1 MTVRDTTAPTEPAK
15 DFATVTPS
23 SLRRS
28 APRSVRLG
36 AGSGFSGDRID
47 PAEKLA
53 RHAAL
58 DYLIFECLGERTV
71 AAGNARR
78 LENPDQGYDPLLAAR
93 MRAVLPHTL
102 ASGTTVITNA
112 GAANPLAATA
122 LVSGIASRSAD
133 RPVRIAAVTG
143 DAVLEQVLRHDPVVW
158 ETGKRLSEHEDVL
171 VSANAYIG
179 AEAVLPALA
188 LDADVVVTGRL
199 ADPSLYVAPL
209 AHHFGWDLADHEII
223 GAATAVGHLLECAGQ
238 LTGGYYADPVTKP
251 VKGMADLGFPFA
263 DVLADG
269 SATFGKLDG
278 SGGILTERTCTEQL
292 LYEVGDPTSY
302 LTPDVT
308 ADFGNVSFGS
318 VGPDRV
324 AITGA
329 TGRPRPRELKVTLG
343 FRGGWLGEG
352 QISYAGPR
360 AYLRARLA
368 AEIVTE
374 RLVDVHGVTEDAVS
388 VEYIGA
394 GAAFRG
400 LDTDEDAREVRVRVT
415 ARTRTREEAD
425 LVGWEVESLYTNG
438 PAGGGGARRSSTE
451 VLAIRSCTLPR
462 ELVPTRVHLTEVSK

>member
-1 MTVRDTTAPTEPAK
+1 M
-15 DFATVTPS
+15 TPS
-23 SLRRS
+23 STRDRAS
-28 APRSVRLG
+28 RSVRLG

-53 RHAAL
+53 RHADL

-78 LENPDQGYDPLLAAR
+78 LENPDEGYDPLLAAR

-112 GAANPLAATA
+112 GAANPLAAA
-122 LVSGIASRSAD
+122 ELVSGIASRSAD
-133 RPVRIAAVTG
+133 RQVRIAAITG

-158 ETGKRLSEHEDVL
+158 ETGKRLAEHDEEL

-179 AEAVLPALA
+179 AEAVIPALE

-209 AHHFGWDLADHEII
+209 AHHFGWDLADHETV
-223 GAATAVGHLLECAGQ
+223 GAATAIGHLLECAGQ

-278 SGGILTERTCTEQL
+278 SGGILTERTCAEQL
-292 LYEVGDPTSY
+292 LYEVGDPTAY

-308 ADFGNVSFGS
+308 ADFGNVSFTS

-329 TGRPRPRELKVTLG
+329 TGRPRPQQLKVTLG

-360 AYLRARLA
+360 AYPRARLA
-368 AEIVTE
+368 ADIVAE
-374 RLVDVHGVTEDAVS
+374 RLVDVHGFTEAAVS

-400 LDTDEDAREVRVRVT
+400 LDTDTDAREVRLRVT
-415 ARTRTREEAD
+415 ARARTRKEAD

-438 PAGGGGARRSSTE
+438 PAGGGGARRSATE

-462 ELVPTRVHLTEVSK
+462 DLASTRVHLTEVTK

>member
-1 MTVRDTTAPTEPAK
+1 
-15 DFATVTPS
+15 VTPS
-23 SLRRS
+23 STRGS
-28 APRSVRLG
+28 ASRSVRLG

-53 RHAAL
+53 RHADL

-78 LENPDQGYDPLLAAR
+78 LENPDEGYDPLLAAR

-112 GAANPLAATA
+112 GAANPLAAA
-122 LVSGIASRSAD
+122 ELVSGIASRSTD
-133 RPVRIAAVTG
+133 RQVRVAAITG

-158 ETGKRLSEHEDVL
+158 ETGKRLSEHDEEL

-179 AEAVLPALA
+179 AEAVIPALE

-209 AHHFGWDLADHEII
+209 AHHFGWDLADHETI
-223 GAATAVGHLLECAGQ
+223 GAATAIGHLLECAGQ

-278 SGGILTERTCTEQL
+278 SGGILTERTCAEQL

-308 ADFGNVSFGS
+308 ADFGNVSFTS

-329 TGRPRPRELKVTLG
+329 TGRPRPQQLKVTLG

-360 AYLRARLA
+360 AYPRAQLA
-368 AEIVTE
+368 ADIVTE
-374 RLVDVHGVTEDAVS
+374 RLVEVHGFAEGAVS

-400 LDTDEDAREVRVRVT
+400 LDTDTAAHEVRVRVAAR
-415 ARTRTREEAD
+415 ARTRDEAD

-462 ELVPTRVHLTEVSK
+462 DLVSTRVHLTEVST

>member
-1 MTVRDTTAPTEPAK
+1 M
-15 DFATVTPS
+15 TPS
-23 SLRRS
+23 SPRGS

-53 RHAAL
+53 RHAGL

-78 LENPDQGYDPLLAAR
+78 LENPDAGYDPLLAAR

-112 GAANPLAATA
+112 GAANPLAAA
-122 LVSGIASRSAD
+122 ELVSGIASRSAD

-143 DAVLEQVLRHDPVVW
+143 DAVLEQVRRHDPVVW
-158 ETGKRLSEHEDVL
+158 ETGKRLSEHEDAL

-179 AEAVLPALA
+179 AEAVLPALE

-209 AHHFGWDLADHEII
+209 AHHFGWGLADHETI

-278 SGGILTERTCTEQL
+278 SGGILTERTCAEQL
-292 LYEVGDPTSY
+292 LYEVGDPTTY

-318 VGPDRV
+318 AGPDRV

-360 AYLRARLA
+360 AYPRARLA

-374 RLVDVHGVTEDAVS
+374 RLVDVHGFTEDAVS

-400 LDTDEDAREVRVRVT
+400 LDTDEDAHEVRVRVT
-415 ARTRTREEAD
+415 ARARTRDEAD

-438 PAGGGGARRSSTE
+438 PAGGGGARRSSIE

-462 ELVPTRVHLTEVSK
+462 ALVPTRVHLTEVSK

>member
-1 MTVRDTTAPTEPAK
+1 M
-15 DFATVTPS
+15 TPS
-23 SLRRS
+23 STRGT
-28 APRSVRLG
+28 AARSVRLG

-53 RHAAL
+53 RRAAL
-58 DYLIFECLGERTV
+58 DYLVFECLGERTV
-71 AAGNARR
+71 AAGNSRR
-78 LENPDQGYDPLLAAR
+78 LENPDEGYDPLLAAR

-112 GAANPLAATA
+112 GAANPLAAA
-122 LVSGIASRSAD
+122 DVVSGIASRSAD

-158 ETGKRLSEHEDVL
+158 ETGKLLSEHEDVL

-179 AEAVLPALA
+179 AEAVLPALE

-209 AHHFGWDLADHEII
+209 AHHFRWDLHDHETI

-324 AITGA
+324 TITGA

-360 AYLRARLA
+360 AYPRARLA
-368 AEIVTE
+368 ADIVTE
-374 RLVDVHGVTEDAVS
+374 RLVDVHGFTEDAVS

-400 LDTDEDAREVRVRVT
+400 LDTNEDAHEVRVRVT
-415 ARTRTREEAD
+415 ARARTREEAD

-462 ELVPTRVHLTEVSK
+462 ELAPTRVHLTEVSK